1 MLDSFG
7 KVLLKQILF
16 CEFRTVLKLRVRGQ
30 TCGRG
35 EGADR
40 GESGEPT
47 DAFSSI
53 RKGFSSTRRIEPLA
67 G

>member
-1 MLDSFG
+1 ML
-7 KVLLKQILF
+7 
-16 CEFRTVLKLRVRGQ
+16 TLRVRGK

-35 EGADR
+35 EGAGR
-40 GESGEPT
+40 GESGETT

-53 RKGFSSTRRIEPLA
+53 RKEFSSARRIEPLA

>member
-1 MLDSFG
+1 ML
-7 KVLLKQILF
+7 
-16 CEFRTVLKLRVRGQ
+16 TLRVRGQ

-40 GESGEPT
+40 GESEEAT

-53 RKGFSSTRRIEPLA
+53 RKEFSSARRIEPLA